1 MIGDHLAIQQKQSL
15 PNLSDKLT
23 SQNYLNFHSQAS
35 FKDLPEFQQ
44 FIKGFEP
51 SEIDVQV
58 VKTMCKEL
66 GEELKLSIVGLD
78 LIKETG
84 TDIHYLI
91 DINYFPGFKGF
102 KDLRS
107 VLHSHFYAKCCSK

>member
-1 MIGDHLAIQQKQSL
+1 MIGDNFAIQQKQSL

-23 SQNYLNFHSQAS
+23 SQNCLNFHSQAS

-44 FIKGFEP
+44 FIKGFQP
-51 SEIDVQV
+51 SDSDAEII
-58 VKTMCKEL
+58 KTMCTKL

-78 LIKETG
+78 LIKETN
-84 TDIHYLI
+84 TDIYYLI

-107 VLHSHFYAKCCSK
+107 VLHSYFIAKCSKN